1 MDIEK
6 IIREITQEVE
16 RNPYRGTAAP
26 ALDVNIHDIPAKM
39 EHSMLNPDITRQK
52 ILEEC
57 EKAIHWGFATICVAP
72 YYVGDAAGAL
82 LGTGVAVCSAV
93 GFPHGAVTTKG
104 KLADLKECIMNGASE
119 IDVAMNI
126 LAVKSGDLDA
136 VKSDFEQVMNI
147 AQGKAKIKAVFEHSV
162 YTEKEKLAVLNI
174 AKNSGAQFV
183 KIQNVLGGK
192 AADPDD
198 VRFVRNVIGRAMQIK
213 IDGGVKTV
221 EHAVKLIA
229 AGADR
234 IGLTASVDIAKQ
246 CR

>member
-16 RNPYRGTAAP
+16 RNPYKEAAP
-26 ALDVNIHDIPAKM
+26 VSDVNIHDIPAKL

-57 EKAIHWGFATICVAP
+57 AKAIHWGFATICVAP

-82 LGTGVAVCSAV
+82 VGTGAVVCSAV
-93 GFPHGAVTTKG
+93 GFPHGAVSTKG
-104 KLADLKECIMNGASE
+104 KLADLKECILNGAAE

-136 VKSDFEQVMNI
+136 VKSEFEQVMNI

-162 YTEKEKLAVLNI
+162 YTENEKIAVLNI

-183 KIQNVLGGK
+183 KIQNVLSGK
-192 AADPDD
+192 AADPED
-198 VRFVRNVIGRAMQIK
+198 VRFVRNVVGRAMQIK

-221 EHAVKLIA
+221 EHAVRLIA

-234 IGLTASVDIAKQ
+234 IGLTASVDIAKL

>member
-16 RNPYRGTAAP
+16 RNPHREAAP
-26 ALDVNIHDIPAKM
+26 ALDVNIHDIPAKL

-57 EKAIHWGFATICVAP
+57 QKAIQWGFATICVAP
-72 YYVGDAAGAL
+72 YYVGDAAAAL

-93 GFPHGAVTTKG
+93 GFPHGAVSTKG
-104 KLADLKECIMNGASE
+104 KLADLKECILNGAAE
-119 IDVAMNI
+119 VDVAMNI

-136 VKSDFEQVMNI
+136 VKSEFDQVMNI

-162 YTEKEKLAVLNI
+162 YTGGEKIAVLDI

-183 KIQNVLGGK
+183 KIQNVLSGK
-192 AADPDD
+192 AADPED
-198 VRFVRNVIGRAMQIK
+198 VRFVRDVVGRAMQIK

-221 EHAVKLIA
+221 EHASRLFA

-234 IGLTASVDIAKQ
+234 IGLTASVEIAKQ